1 MNSLFVFFTRLG
13 LAVALLGALGQTAL
27 AQDTAKGKPPAK
39 GKSDRQIEA
48 QDMLLVNV
56 FGEAEFSG
64 PNNGG
69 LELRVSST
77 GDISLYLLGSV
88 KIAGKTPAEAEKHIR
103 SLLMK
108 DYIRDPHV
116 LVQVKEYRTS
126 NVTVIGQVQKPG
138 LVALPAEQRIDLV
151 AGIALAGGFTN
162 LAKESEIDLTRNGKT
177 TTYSIKELKRESD
190 PKKRVWLQ
198 AEDLIYVQESGF

>member
-1 MNSLFVFFTRLG
+1 MKLLTIKLNRIGLIAVMLG
-13 LAVALLGALGQTAL
+13 VLGQTAISQEEVKKE
-27 AQDTAKGKPPAK
+27 AVVNAKV
-39 GKSDRQIEA
+39 DRQIEA

-64 PNNGG
+64 PNKGG

-77 GDISLYLLGSV
+77 GEVSLYLLGSV
-88 KIAGKTPAEAEKHIR
+88 KVAGKTPAQAEKHIR
-103 SLLMK
+103 ELLMK

-116 LVQVKEYRTS
+116 LVQVKEYRVN

-138 LVALPAEQRIDLV
+138 LVPLPGEQKIDIV

-162 LAKESEIDLTRNGKT
+162 LARESEIDLTRNGETK
-177 TTYSIKELKRESD
+177 TYSMKDLKRESD
-190 PKKRVWLQ
+190 PMKRVWLRS
-198 AEDLIYVQESGF
+198 EDLIYVHESGF

>member
-1 MNSLFVFFTRLG
+1 MNSLFVFFTWLG
-13 LAVALLGALGQTAL
+13 LAVALLGALGQAAL
-27 AQDTAKGKPPAK
+27 AQDTAKGEPPAK
-39 GKSDRQIEA
+39 GKTDRQIEA

-88 KIAGKTPAEAEKHIR
+88 KIAGKTPAEAEKYIR

-162 LAKESEIDLTRNGKT
+162 LAKESEIDLTRAGKT
-177 TTYSIKELKRESD
+177 TTYSMRELKRESD